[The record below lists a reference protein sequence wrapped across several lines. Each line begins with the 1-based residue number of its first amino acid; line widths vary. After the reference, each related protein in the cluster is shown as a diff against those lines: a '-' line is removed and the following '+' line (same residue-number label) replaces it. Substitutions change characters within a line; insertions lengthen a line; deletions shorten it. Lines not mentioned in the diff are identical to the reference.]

1 MNPRHYAFSSVFLRL
16 AIGTAYV
23 WAVADRVGFLGA
35 HGQPH
40 VGWGDWPHFLEY
52 ARQVMAFLP
61 AGWVPV
67 LAVAATIGEAGFGTL
82 LIIGLYPRVAAIGS
96 SVLSFCFGLSMAIS
110 FGIDSP
116 LGYSVFTLSA

>member
-23 WAVADRVGFLGA
+23 WEVADRVGFLGA

-67 LAVAATIGEAGFGTL
+67 LAVAATIGEAVFGTL
-82 LIIGLYPRVAAIGS
+82 LIIGLYTRVAAIGS
-96 SVLSFCFGLSMAIS
+96 SVFKFCLWFWRSRSFWVSK
-110 FGIDSP
+110 
-116 LGYSVFTLSA
+116 TKQ